1 MWGKWFENFDFPIVG
16 SKIKIVVNLSVTYQ
30 NLSGEKYK
38 TNGKRISSI
47 RLYLV
52 REKSKIPSEN
62 TIFAESG
69 IFFPITT
76 RAIQL
81 ESHID
86 AFLCDFLLKKRIYQD
101 THAFMFA
108 KTI

>member
-1 MWGKWFENFDFPIVG
+1 MGFG
-16 SKIKIVVNLSVTYQ
+16 LTVNPT
-30 NLSGEKYK
+30 
-38 TNGKRISSI
+38 
-47 RLYLV
+47 YLV
-52 REKSKIPSEN
+52 REKSQIPSEN